1 MFSESYTSFVFLFFS
16 FFLFLKMPRAF
27 DFIFILLFFTWIDC
41 LLWTSQWWSEQREQ
55 LHLCARRFWARLS
68 RHDAD
73 DVPDWLGWIIL
84 GCWWSRPM
92 MEDPLAQLHK
102 RNSNRSEKLE
112 DDRIFELLILAF
124 FFKWIPCRW
133 LHVLFEYGALVSL
146 ANRPT

>member
-1 MFSESYTSFVFLFFS
+1 MFSESYTSFVS
-16 FFLFLKMPRAF
+16 FFFLS
-27 DFIFILLFFTWIDC
+27 IFEDASSIWFYFHLVIFYLNRLSFMDESMIE
-41 LLWTSQWWSEQREQ
+41 WTEQ

-68 RHDAD
+68 RH